1 MAFMENNAGREIWVV
16 GDLRNKRLF
25 GFCLN
30 VLAKARQLAGLIS
43 AKTVLVLMGSSTEV
57 KQNRT
62 RGLRASLS
70 VSSAAEECIAH
81 GADDVYIFDN
91 KNLVIPRADTYA
103 AVLAKA
109 VLRCGPKLVLF
120 PVTDFGRDLAARS
133 ARISNT
139 GLISQCMDLRVEGE
153 RVVAKC
159 HSYNGDIMADITYS
173 DGYKTGFATVQPN
186 AFQAVDV
193 KGEPGAV
200 KWIRIDHIDMPERI
214 NLLSR
219 SAEPDKRQQLE
230 DADVVVV
237 GGAGL
242 HSHDNFSLVRDLAA
256 VLGGEVGATRPP
268 VFQHWVGEER
278 LIGQTGKTVRPNL
291 LISVGTSG
299 AVQYTAGIT
308 EAKTII
314 AINQDKN
321 SPIFQ
326 VANLGI
332 VGDAKT
338 FLPLLISKIKQ
349 EALRKMADVNQ
360 EDITLDSG
368 NGFGASVRKMR
379 GFQDYSQED
388 LAKATGETQE
398 FIEKVEND
406 EITPPVGF
414 LLRLASA
421 LKVDTGTFF
430 RKEEKTMVRNIRSQ
444 AFVKRTRNY
453 SYRTLGPVTENDHI
467 HAFMVTIEPNQAHK
481 PVAYKH
487 EGEELIFVMEGD
499 LRLTLGNKNHHLKS
513 GESIHFNSVVPHK
526 LKSISNE
533 PTRCLAVLY
542 TP

>member
-1 MAFMENNAGREIWVV
+1 MAIMGNNAGPEIWVI
-16 GDLRNKRLF
+16 GDLRSKRLF

-30 VLAKARQLAGLIS
+30 VLAKARQLAGS
-43 AKTVLVLMGSSTEV
+43 MSGKASVVLMGSSLEV
-57 KQNRT
+57 PRNRT

-70 VSSAAEECIAH
+70 VSSSAEECIAH
-81 GADDVYIFDN
+81 GADNVYIFDN
-91 KNLVIPRADTYA
+91 ENLVIPRADTYA

-109 VLRCGPKLVLF
+109 VLRSGPRLVLL

-133 ARISNT
+133 ARISNA

-159 HSYNGDIMADITYS
+159 HSYNGDIMADITFS

-200 KWIRIDHIDMPERI
+200 KWVRVNHVDMPERI

-219 SAEPDKRQQLE
+219 SAEPEKQQQLE

-299 AVQYTAGIT
+299 AVQYTAGIM
-308 EAKTII
+308 EAKTIV
-314 AINQDKN
+314 AINQDKK

-338 FLPLLISKIKQ
+338 FLPLLISKLKQ
-349 EALRKMADVNQ
+349 DALRKMADVKQ
-360 EDITLDSG
+360 GDVKADKG
-368 NGFGASVRKMR
+368 NGFGKNVRKLR
-379 GFQDYSQED
+379 AFQNYSQEA
-388 LAKATGETQE
+388 LAKVTGETQA

-406 EITPPVGF
+406 EIAPPVGF
-414 LLRLASA
+414 LLRLAGA
-421 LKVDTGTFF
+421 LKVDAGMFIQ
-430 RKEEKTMVRNIRSQ
+430 KEEKPIVRKLRS
-444 AFVKRTRNY
+444 
-453 SYRTLGPVTENDHI
+453 
-467 HAFMVTIEPNQAHK
+467 
-481 PVAYKH
+481 
-487 EGEELIFVMEGD
+487 
-499 LRLTLGNKNHHLKS
+499 
-513 GESIHFNSVVPHK
+513 
-526 LKSISNE
+526 
-533 PTRCLAVLY
+533 
-542 TP
+542 